1 MTAVQRDL
9 ILPQTGS
16 YIGRYDDMDISLLYI
31 LLRNVTTISPHSKGW
46 GNDPDPR
53 DSSLSAN
60 IERIRLIRNRCVH
73 SSDPF
78 MSSSDFNAIWSTIRS
93 VMVDVDAFLMN
104 GNQYENAVDFL
115 RNESMDPGRDLHWK
129 GELRKQVKED
139 EKTREMVV
147 SLQGMSGWNY
157 HDIIVSYHIIS
168 YIDYVMSDSIIK
180 IILFRNIYYF

>member
-1 MTAVQRDL
+1 
-9 ILPQTGS
+9 
-16 YIGRYDDMDISLLYI
+16 MDISLLYL
-31 LLRNVTTISPHSKGW
+31 LLRNITSISPHSKGW

-60 IERIRLIRNRCVH
+60 IERVRFVRNRCVH

-115 RNESMDPGRDLHWK
+115 RNESMDPGRDLHWEM
-129 GELRKQVKED
+129 ELRKQVKED

-147 SLQGMSGWNY
+147 SLQGKSGLSY
-157 HDIIVSYHIIS
+157 RYITVSYHH
-168 YIDYVMSDSIIK
+168 
-180 IILFRNIYYF
+180 ILVTCML